1 MMINK
6 IGPSFR
12 GLKIRE
18 DDNTPFRLGMFLDN
32 QSKKKVFDA
41 AVATMNKTA
50 SNQDVFLSLSPRT
63 EKDSLQEIVITD
75 DKYRGL
81 VRIFVEDNTT
91 IFGFIQSLSLLNTLL
106 KNNLNSKQ

>member
-12 GLKIRE
+12 GLKIRQ
-18 DDNTPFRLGMFLDN
+18 DDNTPFRLEMFLDN
-32 QSKKKVFDA
+32 HYKKRVFDA

-50 SNQDVFLSLSPRT
+50 SKQDVFLSLSPQT
-63 EKDSLQEIVITD
+63 EKDSLQEIVIYD
-75 DKYRGL
+75 DKNYGL
-81 VRIFVEDNTT
+81 VRIFVEDKPTLMDL
-91 IFGFIQSLSLLNTLL
+91 IQSFSLLNTLL